1 MSLKRLKF
9 VSAVCLTIC
18 FALGYKLFL
27 ICDRFNNW
35 DVERRKIFYF
45 TPSPVMELP
54 GVYSESKVLAMED
67 DVLPVVCQINGKRT
81 VRCLEDV
88 EHGEVYMP
96 FKSFL
101 QPYFDVYGTLK
112 KSENGSTFFDFQ
124 HSFAKIQQPSFSTYR
139 ADSVF
144 GQFGTYNVAER
155 FRVRC
160 INSKSGV
167 PMSVQWSQRGYY
179 YPVQIGQY
187 GLEHYSRS
195 IIEPMPHVQ
204 YIAGLSEK
212 RCFVEGQQTITIQN
226 SSELSV
232 LRMFVLSSDQE
243 SSFHITVQRS
253 DTKQLYRIHYIPAA
267 EPIRVINSFDV
278 YFGFGQLPKNRWIR
292 FTRDLSVDLMHGIG
306 YTSKRMKKVKLKAI
320 KLVILQLAFAG
331 ELCVA
336 NVSLQTHAHVD
347 HFLDVANWFVENQDG
362 KGGWSVPVKR
372 SMSNGRL
379 VLKPGWYS
387 AMAQGHAMSVLCRAY
402 LLENK
407 KEYLDSALKAVQL
420 FYINASDGGLI
431 NYFYNVF
438 PWYEEYPTTPGSFV
452 LNGFIYSLIGLRDL
466 AFCSERVNQQVLDIY
481 KIGLNS
487 LKNMLP
493 LYDTGVGS
501 LYDLRHVSL
510 HGAPNVARW
519 DYHAVHIFQLHWLYI
534 IEGDELFKETA
545 NRWIRF
551 SEALLQNSSARCSYP
566 ILSLPMIYCY
576 VDVIFWLWQFSYQNT
591 DKECCLQIDQ
601 WGRLE
606 IMESDFVERFNS
618 LRINTPRQD
627 ELKQQCSLFCC
638 ITCGLIEKNEFTA
651 LRCLLL
657 TCHMEKWL
665 VRNGF
670 DVQVVMLCP
679 KVSSWFSDFGIL
691 ETKFNNEIFI
701 SKSLNCA
708 EICRMN
714 KDELFSTVG
723 KYFQTYQRKEN
734 AIFIIFSDL
743 KGYNFQQLSR
753 YFQNMQFVNYAYKI
767 AHVKISIAQFSV
779 KCFLSER
786 KKQIFERIKE
796 KHGKVD
802 SQDQIVSR
810 LTALVV
816 VFELLT
822 AKHDQPVFISY
833 PSENGLPEIA
843 RKALFVMYNFTR
855 MCSILNSF
863 KKMVST
869 NYYPKLVPLALL
881 SSDMQRGVLAEF
893 RPLTDMIF
901 SFDIIHSGNGSR
913 RSDFTVPKI
922 CHWLTNFTSQ
932 FSKIYSKIQ
941 ILTPATDLLFDEL
954 FVKIH
959 LIEMFHNTM
968 KLMFNLLC
976 LETLNGM

>member
-1 MSLKRLKF
+1 MILKRLKF
-9 VSAVCLTIC
+9 ASVVGLTIC

-35 DVERRKIFYF
+35 DVERRKIFYW
-45 TPSPVMELP
+45 TPSPVMQLP
-54 GVYSESKVLAMED
+54 GVYGESKVLTMENN
-67 DVLPVVCQINGKRT
+67 VVPVVCQINGKRRA
-81 VRCLEDV
+81 RCLEDV
-88 EHGEVYMP
+88 EHSEVYMP

-112 KSENGSTFFDFQ
+112 KSENGSKFFDFQ

-139 ADSVF
+139 PDSVF
-144 GQFGTYNVAER
+144 GHFGTYNVAER

-195 IIEPMPHVQ
+195 IIEPMPQVQ
-204 YIAGLSEK
+204 HIAGLGEK

-232 LRMFVLSSDQE
+232 LRMFLLSSDRE

-253 DTKQLYRIHYIPAA
+253 DTKQLYRIHYIPVS

-292 FTRDLSVDLMHGIG
+292 FTRDLGVDLMHGIV
-306 YTSKRMKKVKLKAI
+306 YTSKKVKKVKLKAV

-347 HFLDVANWFVENQDG
+347 HFLDVANWFVENQDQ

-407 KEYLDSALKAVQL
+407 KEYLDSALKAVEL

-431 NYFYNVF
+431 NYFYDVF

-452 LNGFIYSLIGLRDL
+452 LNGFIYSLIGLHDL
-466 AFCSERVNQQVLDIY
+466 AFCLKHVNQQVFDIY
-481 KIGLNS
+481 KVGLKT

-551 SEALLQNSSARCSYP
+551 SEALLQISFARFFHP
-566 ILSLPMIYCY
+566 ILSLPMKCYY
-576 VDVIFWLWQFSYQNT
+576 VDATFWPLNF
-591 DKECCLQIDQ
+591 
-601 WGRLE
+601 RL
-606 IMESDFVERFNS
+606 
-618 LRINTPRQD
+618 L
-627 ELKQQCSLFCC
+627 
-638 ITCGLIEKNEFTA
+638 
-651 LRCLLL
+651 
-657 TCHMEKWL
+657 
-665 VRNGF
+665 
-670 DVQVVMLCP
+670 
-679 KVSSWFSDFGIL
+679 
-691 ETKFNNEIFI
+691 
-701 SKSLNCA
+701 
-708 EICRMN
+708 
-714 KDELFSTVG
+714 
-723 KYFQTYQRKEN
+723 
-734 AIFIIFSDL
+734 
-743 KGYNFQQLSR
+743 
-753 YFQNMQFVNYAYKI
+753 
-767 AHVKISIAQFSV
+767 
-779 KCFLSER
+779 
-786 KKQIFERIKE
+786 
-796 KHGKVD
+796 
-802 SQDQIVSR
+802 
-810 LTALVV
+810 
-816 VFELLT
+816 
-822 AKHDQPVFISY
+822 
-833 PSENGLPEIA
+833 
-843 RKALFVMYNFTR
+843 
-855 MCSILNSF
+855 
-863 KKMVST
+863 
-869 NYYPKLVPLALL
+869 
-881 SSDMQRGVLAEF
+881 
-893 RPLTDMIF
+893 
-901 SFDIIHSGNGSR
+901 
-913 RSDFTVPKI
+913 
-922 CHWLTNFTSQ
+922 
-932 FSKIYSKIQ
+932 
-941 ILTPATDLLFDEL
+941 
-954 FVKIH
+954 
-959 LIEMFHNTM
+959 
-968 KLMFNLLC
+968 
-976 LETLNGM
+976 